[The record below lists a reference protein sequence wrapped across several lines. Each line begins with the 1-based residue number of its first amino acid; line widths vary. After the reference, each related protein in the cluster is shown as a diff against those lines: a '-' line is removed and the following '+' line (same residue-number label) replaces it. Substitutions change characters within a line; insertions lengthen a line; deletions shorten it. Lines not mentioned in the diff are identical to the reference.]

1 MKYIFDGDS
10 ACAPCK
16 LYNFTRVKGF
26 QVNIKTKTARLS
38 IASNTILIII
48 KIVAGILSGSV
59 SILSEAIH
67 SGIDLVAAIIAF
79 VSVKLS
85 AQPPDKNHPYDHGK
99 YENVSGVIEAFLIFI
114 AAGWIIYEAVSRIIE
129 KRPIELLGVGI
140 VVMAVS
146 AIVNFFVSRRLYRIA
161 RQTDS
166 IALEADA
173 LHLKTDVYTSA
184 GVAIGIFLILITDW
198 HYLDPV
204 IAILVALLII
214 KESYELIMAAY
225 RPLIDARLA
234 DEDIDIIESL
244 LQNYKERGF
253 SFHRIRTRKS
263 GSHKY
268 LDFHLEVPEHLSV
281 GEAHTLCNEIERAI
295 EEKIVNLDVNIH
307 VEPFERFEKNK
318 N

>member
-1 MKYIFDGDS
+1 
-10 ACAPCK
+10 
-16 LYNFTRVKGF
+16 
-26 QVNIKTKTARLS
+26 VNIKTKTARLS

-48 KIVAGILSGSV
+48 KVVAGILSGSV

-67 SGIDLVAAIIAF
+67 SGIDLVAAVIAF
-79 VSVKLS
+79 ISVKLS

-99 YENVSGVIEAFLIFI
+99 YENVSGVIEAFLIFV
-114 AAGWIIYEAVSRIIE
+114 AAGWIIYESVNRIIE
-129 KRPIELLGVGI
+129 HSPIGMLDVGI
-140 VVMAVS
+140 AVMAVS
-146 AIVNFFVSRRLYRIA
+146 AIANFFVSRRLYKVA

-184 GVAIGIFLILITDW
+184 GVAVGILLIRITGW

-214 KESYELIMAAY
+214 RESFGVIMAAY
-225 RPLIDARLA
+225 RPLIDTRLA
-234 DEDIDIIESL
+234 DEDISIIESL
-244 LQNYKERGF
+244 LQTYKERGF

-268 LDFHLEVPEHLSV
+268 LDFHLEVPAHLSV
-281 GEAHTLCNEIERAI
+281 RDAHALCDEIEKAI

-307 VEPFERFEKNK
+307 VEPFEGSRENK
-318 N
+318 E